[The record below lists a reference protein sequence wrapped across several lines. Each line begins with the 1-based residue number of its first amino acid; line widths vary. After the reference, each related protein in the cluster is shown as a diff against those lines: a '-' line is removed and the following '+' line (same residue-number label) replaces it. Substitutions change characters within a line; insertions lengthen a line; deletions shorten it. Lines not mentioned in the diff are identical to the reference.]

1 MAQSAI
7 INVMTAAAI
16 KASRGLL
23 RDFGEVDQL
32 QISKKGTANFVTAS
46 DKRAEQQIMFEL
58 NKARPGY
65 RFLNEEGGEID
76 GDNKEYRWII
86 DPLDGTHNFIHAIP
100 YFCISIALERTL
112 PNGQTEIVAAVVYD
126 PIHNDMFTA
135 EKGQGALLNGNRKM
149 QCTQR
154 TDFEASMIVIT
165 APRKTHFLHMTGK
178 MAMERVLSTNASV
191 RYIGASALDL
201 AYLAAGRVDAVC
213 LMQQQPWDVA
223 ASWLLI
229 QEAGGI
235 VTTLDGRSYSLSE
248 KNMLA
253 SNQPLHGP
261 LVKLLA
267 EVPNNL

>member
-32 QISKKGTANFVTAS
+32 QISKKGPADFVTAA
-46 DKRAEQQIMFEL
+46 DKRAEQQIMYEL

-65 RFLNEEGGEID
+65 GFLAEESGEIA
-76 GDNKEYRWII
+76 GEKSEYRWII

-112 PNGQTEIVAAVVYD
+112 ASGKTEIVAGVVYD
-126 PIHNDMFTA
+126 PIHNEMFTA
-135 EKGQGALLNGNRKM
+135 EKGQGALLNGNRKLA
-149 QCTQR
+149 CSQR
-154 TDFEASMIVIT
+154 NEFEASMIVIT
-165 APRKTHFLHMTGK
+165 APRKTHFLQMTGK
-178 MAMERVLSTNASV
+178 QAMERVLSTNASV

-213 LMQQQPWDVA
+213 LMQQRPWDVA
-223 ASWLLI
+223 AAWLLI
-229 QEAGGI
+229 QEAGGL
-235 VTTLDGRSYSLSE
+235 VTTLDGRSYDLSE

-253 SNQPLHGP
+253 SNAPLQAP
-261 LVKLLA
+261 LLKLLA
-267 EVPNNL
+267 D

>member
-32 QISKKGTANFVTAS
+32 QISKKGPANFVTAA
-46 DKRAEQQIMFEL
+46 DKRAEQQIVYEL

-65 RFLNEEGGEID
+65 RYLNEEGGEIA
-76 GDNKEYRWII
+76 GDNPEYRWII

-100 YFCISIALERTL
+100 YFCISIGLERTL
-112 PNGQTEIVAAVVYD
+112 AGGKTEIVAGCIYD
-126 PIHNDMFTA
+126 PIHNEMFTA
-135 EKGQGALLNGNRKM
+135 EKGKGAFLNGNRKLA
-149 QCTQR
+149 CSAR
-154 TDFEASMIVIT
+154 SDFEASMIVIT

-178 MAMERVLSTNASV
+178 QAMERILSTNASV

-201 AYLAAGRVDAVC
+201 AYLASGRVDAVC

-223 ASWLLI
+223 AAWLII
-229 QEAGGI
+229 QEAGGL
-235 VTTLDGRSYSLSE
+235 VTTLDGRSYSLKE
-248 KNMLA
+248 NNLLA
-253 SNQPLHGP
+253 SNVPLQAP
-261 LVKLLA
+261 LLKLLA
-267 EVPNNL
+267 EVP